1 MQGQIKRPTVLITWG
16 FTYLAIFLVP
26 VILFSFV
33 VLRST
38 SMISEESE
46 RANQN
51 FAKQICTSMDKELTD
66 VSNLAQTCIH
76 STEIST
82 VLNQKEYN
90 STQARYN
97 VYLAVEHRKVVAAFA
112 GNVKGVY
119 VFLSDGSALSL
130 STYYPLNYIDS
141 LMPYTDF
148 PYNAYMECS
157 EQVLRDR
164 FMVLEKEGQ
173 PYLCY
178 ICVPSS
184 YSPDGAPGHVVV
196 IANLNSLSSMLAQ
209 ADSSNTSG
217 VIALDEDNHL
227 LFSNMD
233 VSPETLSFLLDA
245 EKNGRNQFQDENGSW
260 QGFAVE
266 RSSVSP
272 LRYIVIT
279 PRSAFLKSYLLVRNL
294 TVICTVLAIVL
305 FAALAWVMLRRSYA
319 PLRALQVSVS
329 GKKENVPFRY
339 RGNEWEEIR
348 QAVDKT
354 LDENKR
360 FSQELERQKQLV
372 QQNLL
377 MSLLRGRLHGRDELT
392 PRRFCAAHGIAF
404 PYDGFTVL
412 LFGVQAESP
421 ENLQD
426 YSLQFNVLRQAV
438 MERLTQKYLC
448 YLADTGGGLAVLL
461 NFDRDE
467 GMTELLRDDLHQLRS
482 FLESTYHVPFYTAVS
497 SVGCSFEEISKAYY
511 EASYVMDYLLLHQ
524 RKTVLFY
531 ADCLS
536 ENTARLYLYS
546 NEMEQRLEYYIRLGM
561 EERAVRQLDL
571 ILDQAADN
579 SSDLPEMVNCLLY
592 DITGTLLK
600 LMEPQE
606 RQNAAGIIRALSAAV
621 SLEAKREILC
631 GEIGKLC
638 AMNSAQLEQKRPK
651 VVDEAM
657 EYINGS
663 YTDPNLNVNSL
674 AENFHISSSYLS
686 KQFSEQTGQRLL
698 DYINQTRLR
707 QAKELLRQNVGV
719 QEAAVQ
725 VGLRNSANLI
735 RIFKKY
741 EGITPGEFRD
751 MAQGTTG
758 EGTIAEI

>member
-1 MQGQIKRPTVLITWG
+1 MSSRLKRPTVLITWG
-16 FTYLAIFLVP
+16 FTYLAIFMVP

-38 SMISEESE
+38 SVISAESE

-51 FAKQICTSMDKELTD
+51 FAKQICTSMDKELTNL
-66 VSNLAQTCIH
+66 SNLAQNCVR
-76 STEIST
+76 SEEVLT
-82 VLNQKEYN
+82 VLGQKEYN
-90 STQARYN
+90 SSQSHYN
-97 VYLAVEHRKVVAAFA
+97 TYLAIEYMKKVTSIASNVQSVFVFFA
-112 GNVKGVY
+112 
-119 VFLSDGSALSL
+119 DHSAMSL
-130 STYYPLNYIDS
+130 ASYYPSEYVDY
-141 LMPYTDF
+141 LMPYMDF
-148 PYNAYMECS
+148 PYQAYS
-157 EQVLRDR
+157 EYSGQISRDQFAVLRKG
-164 FMVLEKEGQ
+164 EH

-178 ICVPSS
+178 ICIPSAYTLS
-184 YSPDGAPGHVVV
+184 DAPGQIVVV
-196 IANLNSLSSMLAQ
+196 ADLASLSGMLAQ
-209 ADSSNTSG
+209 ADELNASA
-217 VIALDEDNHL
+217 VIALDSSNQPV
-227 LFSNMD
+227 FSN
-233 VSPETLSFLLDA
+233 LSISQESLEAFLEA
-245 EKNGRNQFQDENGSW
+245 EQKGANQFQDDNGNW
-260 QGFAVE
+260 QGFAVAK
-266 RSSVSP
+266 SAVSP
-272 LRYIVIT
+272 LRYAVIT
-279 PRSAFLKSYLLVRNL
+279 PRSAFLKSYLLIRNL
-294 TVICTVLAIVL
+294 TLICMLLAIVL
-305 FAALAWVMLRRSYA
+305 FLTLAVFLLYRSYA
-319 PLRALQVSVS
+319 PLRELQDSVVGRAGS
-329 GKKENVPFRY
+329 RSL
-339 RGNEWEEIR
+339 RGRSNEWEEIR

-360 FSQELERQKQLV
+360 FSQELEQQRALV
-372 QQNLL
+372 QQNIL
-377 MSLLRGRLHGRDELT
+377 MSLLRGRLHPTDGYSLKK
-392 PRRFCAAHGIAF
+392 FCTQHGISF
-404 PYDGFTVL
+404 PYGNFAVL
-412 LFGVQAESP
+412 LFAVQAESVQI
-421 ENLQD
+421 LQD
-426 YSLQFNVLRQAV
+426 YPFQFNVLKQAV
-438 MERLTQKYLC
+438 SERLTQKYLC
-448 YLADTGGGLAVLL
+448 YTADTGGGIAVIVNFSREGEEMKTILQEDL
-461 NFDRDE
+461 NQFR
-467 GMTELLRDDLHQLRS
+467 T
-482 FLESTYHVPFYTAVS
+482 FLEANYQVSFYTAVS
-497 SVGCSFEEISKAYY
+497 SMGCSFEELSKAYY

-536 ENTARLYLYS
+536 EDTARLYLYS
-546 NEMEQRLEYYIRLGM
+546 SDMEQRLEYYIRLGM

-571 ILDQAADN
+571 ILDQAGDN

-606 RQNAAGIIRALSAAV
+606 RQNAAGIIRALNSAV

-631 GEIGKLC
+631 REIGKLC
-638 AMNSAQLEQKRPK
+638 AMNGVQLEQKRPK

-663 YTDPNLNVNSL
+663 YADPDLNVNTL

-751 MAQGTTG
+751 MAQGSPG
-758 EGTIAEI
+758 GGR

>member
-1 MQGQIKRPTVLITWG
+1 M
-16 FTYLAIFLVP
+16 
-26 VILFSFV
+26 
-33 VLRST
+33 
-38 SMISEESE
+38 
-46 RANQN
+46 
-51 FAKQICTSMDKELTD
+51 
-66 VSNLAQTCIH
+66 
-76 STEIST
+76 
-82 VLNQKEYN
+82 
-90 STQARYN
+90 
-97 VYLAVEHRKVVAAFA
+97 
-112 GNVKGVY
+112 
-119 VFLSDGSALSL
+119 
-130 STYYPLNYIDS
+130 
-141 LMPYTDF
+141 
-148 PYNAYMECS
+148 
-157 EQVLRDR
+157 
-164 FMVLEKEGQ
+164 
-173 PYLCY
+173 
-178 ICVPSS
+178 
-184 YSPDGAPGHVVV
+184 
-196 IANLNSLSSMLAQ
+196 
-209 ADSSNTSG
+209 
-217 VIALDEDNHL
+217 
-227 LFSNMD
+227 
-233 VSPETLSFLLDA
+233 
-245 EKNGRNQFQDENGSW
+245 
-260 QGFAVE
+260 
-266 RSSVSP
+266 
-272 LRYIVIT
+272 
-279 PRSAFLKSYLLVRNL
+279 
-294 TVICTVLAIVL
+294 
-305 FAALAWVMLRRSYA
+305 
-319 PLRALQVSVS
+319 
-329 GKKENVPFRY
+329 
-339 RGNEWEEIR
+339 
-348 QAVDKT
+348 
-354 LDENKR
+354 
-360 FSQELERQKQLV
+360 
-372 QQNLL
+372 
-377 MSLLRGRLHGRDELT
+377 
-392 PRRFCAAHGIAF
+392 
-404 PYDGFTVL
+404 
-412 LFGVQAESP
+412 
-421 ENLQD
+421 
-426 YSLQFNVLRQAV
+426 
-438 MERLTQKYLC
+438 
-448 YLADTGGGLAVLL
+448 LL